1 MRTKDAF
8 YFSHDYNARSDPKLM
23 RVAMKLGMD
32 GIGMYWCI
40 VEMLYEQGGY
50 ISLNGIESIAY
61 ELHTECERIKSLLQ
75 NFELF
80 KFKEDKFYSESV
92 LVRLKA
98 RNKKSNSARES
109 ALSRWHSNNNKDANA
124 LRTQSEGNAIKERK
138 GKEIKG
144 KELIKEI
151 KIDFEIFWNLY
162 DKKVGAKDNCK
173 KKWDRLTLETQQRIL
188 DFLPQYL
195 PTIKDKQFQPYPETW
210 LNQKRWENEIMPED
224 NRRVIGGY
232 YE

>member
-1 MRTKDAF
+1 
-8 YFSHDYNARSDPKLM
+8 M

-80 KFKEDKFYSESV
+80 KFKDDKFYSESV
-92 LVRLKA
+92 LMRLKA
-98 RNKKSNSARES
+98 RNEKSRSARES
-109 ALSRWHSNNNKDANA
+109 ALSRWHSSKSKDANA
-124 LRTQSEGNAIKERK
+124 LRTHSEGNAIKESK
-138 GKEIKG
+138 VKEIKV
-144 KELIKEI
+144 KEI
-151 KIDFEIFWNLY
+151 NIEAKIDFEIFWNLY

-210 LNQKRWENEIMPED
+210 LNQKRWENEIIPED